1 MRIACDIIIII
12 ITTITITTNIIVIQ
26 YNTKINESCTIQWK
40 TSLI

>member
-12 ITTITITTNIIVIQ
+12 TTITTTTNIIIVIQ